1 MNPAKIKVL
10 EVNIDDQGNGGVYSL
25 VKNVI
30 ENKSDDMQIDI
41 AALEPFEKKENIK
54 HLKSFGT
61 RIFFTGYCG
70 NKIKKQFHIYKK
82 MCTLLKKEKYDVV
95 HIHSDVANKL
105 LVSGMA
111 AKRCGVRKIILHA
124 HATGI
129 DGNNRNVKEKAH
141 RLCRSLL
148 HTIGAEYAACSYA
161 AAKWMFPGIRKDDVI
176 IIKNGIDVDRYS
188 FDKTVRDDVRG
199 SLGLKEEDFLIG
211 HVGRFMYQKN
221 HSYIIDVFDDF
232 LKKWNIEN
240 RPGTPKLLL
249 VGDGDLRPKIKK
261 KAEKKGIRDRII
273 FYGLSNRVNDLLQ
286 AMDVFIMPSN
296 FEGFGIAALEAQAS
310 GLDVVCSDKV
320 PKSVRQ
326 IRNVSFLPIT
336 QEAVGKWSEALMKVH
351 TDKRRDY
358 ADYLKKRG
366 YDIKNTID
374 HLIDIYSQVVRN
386 PFCS

>member
-1 MNPAKIKVL
+1 MSDKIKVL
-10 EVNIDDQGNGGVYSL
+10 EVNVDDQGNGGVYSL
-25 VKNVI
+25 IKNVI
-30 ENKSDDMQIDI
+30 ENKPENLKIDI
-41 AALEPFEKKENIK
+41 AALEPFENTSNIK
-54 HLKSFGT
+54 YLNKLGTSVHYVGYMGNKLKKQLVIYKNMIRLLKS
-61 RIFFTGYCG
+61 
-70 NKIKKQFHIYKK
+70 K
-82 MCTLLKKEKYDVV
+82 KYDVV

-129 DGNNRNVKEKAH
+129 DGNNRNLKEKAH
-141 RLCRSLL
+141 RLCRPRLQTL
-148 HTIGAEYAACSYA
+148 GTDYAACSYA
-161 AAKWMFPGIRKDDVI
+161 AAKWMFPSVRKEDVI
-176 IIKNGIDVDRYS
+176 IIKNGIDVDRYR
-188 FDKTVRDDVRG
+188 FYKTVRDSVRD
-199 SLGLKEEDFLIG
+199 SLGIKEDDFLIG

-232 LKKWNIEN
+232 IKKWNSEK
-240 RPGTPKLLL
+240 RHGTPKLLL
-249 VGDGDLRPKIKK
+249 VGEGELMPQIKK
-261 KAEKKGIRDRII
+261 KAEKKGIRDRVI

-286 AMDVFIMPSN
+286 AMDVFMMPSN

-336 QEAVGKWSEALMKVH
+336 QDAIDKWSEALLNVH
-351 TDKRRDY
+351 TANRRDY
-358 ADYLKKRG
+358 VDYLKKSG

-374 HLIDIYSQVVRN
+374 HLINIYSQG
-386 PFCS
+386 